1 MIRQIHIP
9 HNSRP
14 PRTTWSDVT
23 WPCERTIGR
32 CERWPYKAR
41 SRVAWLWLRPMLL
54 FALIASGAPT
64 LAQQSV
70 DKGQDAANNSIQ
82 GVVTTV
88 GPSGES
94 TTLEGIALKLS
105 GGTLG
110 EKPLSALSD
119 GEGHYQFDHLGAGTY
134 QLEAH
139 VEGFQPFMKTVL
151 LGRNE
156 VHVENVV
163 LHIERVVQ
171 QVEVHDKATAVSTQ
185 EVPSTATIN
194 SQEITNLPLAEQ
206 KFKAALPIVPGV
218 VRTQEGKLN
227 IKGSPENQSMLLV
240 DSAQT
245 VDPVTGSFSIPVP
258 VDVIETMDVYKT
270 PYSSEYG
277 GFSGGLTTI
286 QTKPPSGH
294 WDVGVM
300 DFIPGMRGKA
310 GHIVGVAAEAPR
322 LFFDGPIIK
331 NKLNFSEAVTYDVVK
346 TPCYGLAWPHNETKQ
361 QGFDTYTSFQVL
373 LSTRHILSFDVNGFS
388 QRRQFAN
395 LRALVPQPASVD
407 GGQRGASLG
416 ANDKYQFDSGAL
428 LSMVVRYTR
437 FDSNSH
443 GEGPDDML
451 ISPGGWSGNFFN
463 KWTRT
468 ANQLEAAPLY
478 QFSSKTYLGQHDLK
492 VGVDLI
498 HSSFDGTTFSHPIQ
512 LLRQDGSLAERI
524 DFQEGSPLQAQD
536 TEVSEF
542 IQDHWMFNG
551 RAAVDLGARLS
562 TQSIGRS
569 AALAPRA
576 GLVYA
581 PGNGRKTILRAGAGL
596 FYGSVPLLA
605 ADFIHNPTRV
615 VSFFD
620 TTGAMTGQPA
630 VLQNTY
636 VQVASM
642 GAVIPTGRD
651 LNTSARDF
659 TGNAEVDRELW
670 RGASA
675 RVSYIYSRTQDLYVV
690 TPVLGNPG
698 EASLLGLAK
707 NGGSHYHEFEASLR
721 YRPSERSE
729 VNAAYISSR
738 GRGDLNTLSDTFA
751 PYEQPVIRGNV
762 TGVLPSDIPNRFVSW
777 AVVPLKWHLTFTP
790 VLDVHSGLPY
800 SEVDVLENYVGIP
813 NNHLYPT
820 YFSFDVRIYRE
831 FKVNMPFI
839 GRMKNQ
845 RFRFGLYSLDVTNR
859 FNPLDVYNNVS
870 SPYFGHFV
878 GYQRRHDGFVL
889 DLVK

>member
-1 MIRQIHIP
+1 LLAVYVALSLVGIP
-9 HNSRP
+9 GLAYGMSADQP
-14 PRTTWSDVT
+14 TQD
-23 WPCERTIGR
+23 R
-32 CERWPYKAR
+32 CSLEGTVR
-41 SRVAWLWLRPMLL
+41 L
-54 FALIASGAPT
+54 AS
-64 LAQQSV
+64 QQ
-70 DKGQDAANNSIQ
+70 
-82 GVVTTV
+82 
-88 GPSGES
+88 GES
-94 TTLEGIALKLS
+94 LPVPGVLVKLTSVSPGSKVLSTTTDA
-105 GGTLG
+105 
-110 EKPLSALSD
+110 D
-119 GEGHYQFDHLGAGTY
+119 GRYRFNELTAGTY
-134 QLEAH
+134 TIDAIL
-139 VEGFQPFMKTVL
+139 EGFAPFKESVAL
-151 LGRNE
+151 RSAE
-156 VHVENVV
+156 AKVEDITLQLNK
-163 LHIERVVQ
+163 VVQ
-171 QVEVHDKATAVSTQ
+171 KVEVRDKATAVSTQ
-185 EVPSTATIN
+185 GVPSIATIN
-194 SQEITNLPLAEQ
+194 SRELTNLPLAEQ

-227 IKGSPENQSMLLV
+227 IKGSPEEQGMLLV
-240 DSAQT
+240 DSVQT

-286 QTKPPSGH
+286 QTKPPSGR
-294 WDVGVM
+294 WDFGIM

-310 GHIVGVAAEAPR
+310 GHIVGIAAEAPR

-346 TPCYGLAWPHNETKQ
+346 TPYYGLAWPHNETKQ
-361 QGFDTYTSFQVL
+361 QGFDTYTSFQVVLSAKHL
-373 LSTRHILSFDVNGFS
+373 LSLDVNGFS

-395 LRALVPQPASVD
+395 IRALVPQPASAD
-407 GGQRGASLG
+407 NGQRGASLG
-416 ANDKYQFDSGAL
+416 ANDKYQFDSGAV
-428 LSMVVRYTR
+428 LSMVVRYSR

-451 ISPGGWSGNFFN
+451 ISPEGWSGNFFN

-468 ANQLEAAPLY
+468 ANQLEAVPLY
-478 QFSSKTYLGQHDLK
+478 QFSPKTYLGQHEFKIGANLNYR
-492 VGVDLI
+492 
-498 HSSFDGTTFSHPIQ
+498 SFNGASLSHPIQ

-524 DFQEGSPLQAQD
+524 DFQDGSRLQAHD

-542 IQDHWMFNG
+542 VQDHWMLNS
-551 RAAVDLGARLS
+551 RAALDLGARLS

-581 PGNGRKTILRAGAGL
+581 PGTERKTILRAGAGL
-596 FYGSVPLLA
+596 FYGGVPLLA
-605 ADFIHNPTRV
+605 ADFNHNPTRV

-620 TTGAMTGQPA
+620 ATGAMMGQPD

-636 VQVASM
+636 VQVASD
-642 GAVIPTGRD
+642 GTLIPTGRD

-670 RGASA
+670 HGASA

-690 TPVLGNPG
+690 TPWLGNPG
-698 EASLLGLAK
+698 EAPLMGLAR
-707 NGGSHYHEFEASLR
+707 NGGSHYHEFEATLR
-721 YRPSERSE
+721 YRPSERSQL
-729 VNAAYISSR
+729 NAAYISSR
-738 GRGDLNTLSDTFA
+738 GRGDLNTIADTFV
-751 PYEQPVIRGNV
+751 PYEQPVIPGNV
-762 TGVLPSDIPNRFVSW
+762 TGTLASEIPNRFVSW
-777 AVVPLKWHLTFTP
+777 AVVPLRWHLTFTP

-800 SEVDVLENYVGIP
+800 SEVDELQNYVGRP
-813 NNHLYPT
+813 NSQRYPT
-820 YFSFDVRIYRE
+820 FFSFDVRVYRE
-831 FKVNMPFI
+831 FKINMPFI

-859 FNPLDVYNNVS
+859 FNPLDVYNNVT

-878 GYQRRHDGFVL
+878 GYQRRHDGFVI